1 MVRAHAP
8 RQVTDEKHEGGLDL
22 SLLVLKHKKMLVKAD
37 AAGRLFLL
45 AFLLYPGLTTK
56 LFEGFICRDIGLG
69 DPGRRRRR
77 HSAPSFAPVLAMAL
91 TDDAYAALYDC
102 VPCTHARSQCCIIRQ
117 SQFAPSFTR

>member
-8 RQVTDEKHEGGLDL
+8 RQVTDENHEGGLDL
-22 SLLVLKHKKMLVKAD
+22 NLLVLKQKKMLVKAD

-69 DPGRRRRR
+69 ASRRRRRR

>member
-8 RQVTDEKHEGGLDL
+8 RQVTDENHEGGLDL
-22 SLLVLKHKKMLVKAD
+22 SLRVLKHKKMLVKAD

-69 DPGRRRRR
+69 DLGRRRRR
-77 HSAPSFAPVLAMAL
+77 HSAPALRAPAAPRRPPRTTRRGIGAL
-91 TDDAYAALYDC
+91 RGRAESMR
-102 VPCTHARSQCCIIRQ
+102 VQR
-117 SQFAPSFTR
+117 